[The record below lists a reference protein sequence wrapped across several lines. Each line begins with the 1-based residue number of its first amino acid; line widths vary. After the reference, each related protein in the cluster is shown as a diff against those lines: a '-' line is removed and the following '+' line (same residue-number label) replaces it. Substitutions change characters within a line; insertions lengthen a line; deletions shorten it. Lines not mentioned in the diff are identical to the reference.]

1 MDNLRKHSVYN
12 LVPPSSVPKGEK
24 ILATKSGFNN
34 KLDGRFKARLV
45 VGGHRQEPGQDYGR
59 SYAPSCRIRSI
70 RVTCAIGCHN
80 NWPIYQLDVVG
91 AFLNALCD
99 RDVYVRPAPGTSAK
113 NSATG
118 ELIVYKLERSLYG
131 LSQTQSDPCVYVY
144 TSGNIIVILT
154 VNVDD
159 ILITGGDQQLVDQK
173 KKELTDR
180 FDMTDMGERDYE
192 QGTLAMP
199 QEHYVNTLLER
210 YGMQEANPV
219 STPGYGAEISTN
231 QPQDQILG
239 PRDKK
244 IYQSMMGSIL
254 YLAQCTRFDLSFA
267 VLQLSKACSNP
278 VQVNMTAAKHVLRYL
293 RGNPVLTIV

>member
-1 MDNLRKHSVYN
+1 M
-12 LVPPSSVPKGEK
+12 
-24 ILATKSGFNN
+24 
-34 KLDGRFKARLV
+34 
-45 VGGHRQEPGQDYGR
+45 
-59 SYAPSCRIRSI
+59 
-70 RVTCAIGCHN
+70 TCAIGCHN

-118 ELIVYKLERSLYG
+118 EPMVYKLERSLYG
-131 LSQTQSDPCVYVY
+131 LSQSPALWKDTLDG
-144 TSGNIIVILT
+144 GNIIVILT
-154 VNVDD
+154 VYVDD

-180 FDMTDMGERDYE
+180 FEMADMGEGKRILGIDVERDYE
-192 QGTLAMP
+192 QGTLAIS

-210 YGMQEANPV
+210 FGMQEANPV

-239 PRDKK
+239 PTDKK
-244 IYQSMMGSIL
+244 IY
-254 YLAQCTRFDLSFA
+254 
-267 VLQLSKACSNP
+267 
-278 VQVNMTAAKHVLRYL
+278 
-293 RGNPVLTIV
+293 